1 MQEFRGQPL
10 RVLVYVATL
19 AVAAV
24 LLAVALML
32 AGYGLEE
39 PIAVIA
45 LASAAAIGERWA
57 VTFSSTTVLS
67 VYLLPTVIAAVVLG
81 PLAAGVVAAASML
94 GDSEFWHPTQP
105 ERSPRLIWL
114 TYTCISFITGAVI
127 PIDGGMTAT
136 LA

>member
-45 LASAAAIGERWA
+45 LASAAAIG
-57 VTFSSTTVLS
+57 LS
-67 VYLLPTVIAAVVLG
+67 VYLLPTVLAAVVLG

-105 ERSPRLIWL
+105 ERSPRLRWL
-114 TYTCISFITGAVI
+114 TYTCISFITGAVAGV
-127 PIDGGMTAT
+127 GGVLVGTEEIARGG
-136 LA
+136 